1 MLLDPDTI
9 FIAHNYTDDG
19 VSALSKALARKLASD
34 GMTVV
39 FISHRPFF
47 SVPFE
52 ENIGSGRLIVTS
64 WGDDGRPTGFRHFVH
79 FARLFFKYRPKTVLA
94 NFGAVNMS
102 VVGSKI
108 FSIGL
113 ARTFAYYRTLSSQIA
128 EDGGASWL
136 KVIRKKL
143 VYHLFCTRIVTHA
156 TIVESDFVS
165 SYGTARVDVVPSAVP
180 DRFETSDEAQKGDE
194 SVIKIGFLGRLSPS
208 KGLRELVSAVRLLQY
223 RRPNTKIRIHL
234 AGGGVLEEELKDTGL
249 DLITML
255 GPLQY
260 DRVDGF
266 FRDLDFSIIPSKS
279 DAFPLVVLESMMNGT
294 PPLLSVN
301 TGVAEYIS
309 EGHNGFLFNPEPE
322 SIAECLMKAEDS
334 IDSLGEMRKAAR
346 ETYLREFTVDR
357 YIRDMRRVLFEE

>member
-1 MLLDPDTI
+1 MLLNPNTI
-9 FIAHNYTDDG
+9 LIAHNYTDDG
-19 VSALSKALARKLASD
+19 VSALSKALARELAFD

-52 ENIGSGRLIVTS
+52 ENIGSGRLVVTS
-64 WGDDGRPTGFRHFVH
+64 WGDASRPTGVRHFVH

-128 EDGGASWL
+128 EDSKISWF
-136 KVIRKKL
+136 KEIRKTI
-143 VYHLFCTRIVTHA
+143 VYRLFCTRIVTHA
-156 TIVESDFVS
+156 RFVESDFVK
-165 SYGTARVDVVPSAVP
+165 SYGTARVEVVPSAVP
-180 DRFETSDEAQKGDE
+180 DRVEASNGAREGND
-194 SVIKIGFLGRLSPS
+194 SIIKVGFLGRLSPS
-208 KGLRELVSAVRLLQY
+208 KGLRELVSAVRLLQS

-234 AGGGVLEEELKDTGL
+234 AGGGVLEEELKDSDL

-279 DAFPLVVLESMMNGT
+279 DAFPLVALESMMNGT

-322 SIAECLMKAEDS
+322 SIAECLIKAEDS
-334 IDSLGEMRKAAR
+334 IDSLQEMRKAAR
-346 ETYLREFTVDR
+346 ETYLREFTVER
-357 YIRDMRRVLFEE
+357 YIRDMSRVLFEE